1 MDFLE
6 FLISAKK
13 KTYASSK
20 IINKLTKDGAK
31 ELVFEK
37 ENFKYIDRYYGY
49 NPFSGQE
56 IVLQDNKVI
65 WSMNYYG
72 FVDSLEPLEKQV
84 YSFLKLA
91 LQQVEERFPFRGP
104 SYFKKDSFEYFSDT
118 KGDLKH
124 FVGKEYI
131 LYNNE
136 TIYVCY
142 YHGGVVKDK

>member
-1 MDFLE
+1 MDFLK

-13 KTYASSK
+13 QIYASHK
-20 IINKLTKDGAK
+20 IIERVTKDGAK
-31 ELVFEK
+31 ERTFE
-37 ENFKYIDRYYGY
+37 NDDFKYIDRYYGY
-49 NPFSGQE
+49 NPFSGEE
-56 IVLQDNKVI
+56 IVLQNNKVI

-91 LQQVEERFPFRGP
+91 LQLVEERFPFRGP
-104 SYFKKDSFEYFSDT
+104 SYFKKDGFEYFSDT

-131 LYNNE
+131 IYNDE
-136 TIYVCY
+136 TIYVCN
-142 YHGGVVKDK
+142 YHGGFVKEK